1 MPELPDLEA
10 IKDFLNQKVA
20 GLTIESTSVINVI
33 PIRRPGASE
42 FAATLTGNVLTDA
55 QRRGKFLLLKMK
67 SGHTLAINA
76 MLTGR
81 LQYAA
86 QGAKQKAKTCFVLRL
101 EDGNELRYFD
111 SKLMGKVYLVPEGGL
126 NDIPGFEIMGP
137 DVTDEAISLDEFQS
151 RLRRHT
157 GQIKNILVNARFMAG
172 IGNAYADEVLFHAGI
187 YPYRRRSAL
196 NQQEIERLHVA
207 ISEVLKK
214 GREEVSARM
223 GEAIHVRIRDFLK
236 VHGKGGQP
244 CPACGHTISQITA
257 NQRLT
262 NFCRQCQK

>member
-10 IKDFLNQKVA
+10 IKDFLNRKVV
-20 GLTIESTSVINVI
+20 GLTIESATVINTI

-42 FAATLTGNVLTDA
+42 FAATLTGNALVDT
-55 QRRGKFLLLKMK
+55 QRRGKFLLLSMR
-67 SGHTLAINA
+67 SGHTLAINS

-81 LQYAA
+81 LQYAT
-86 QGAKQKAKTCFVLRL
+86 GADKQRAKTCFVLRL

-111 SKLMGKVYLVPEGGL
+111 SKLMGKIYLVPEANL

-137 DVTDEAISLDEFQS
+137 EVADESISLEEFQS
-151 RLRRHT
+151 RLKRHS
-157 GQIKNILVNARFMAG
+157 GQIKNILVNAKFLAG

-187 YPYRRRSAL
+187 YPYRRRSTL
-196 NQQEIERLHVA
+196 KVQEIERLHLA
-207 ISEVLKK
+207 IGEVLQE

-223 GEAIHVRIRDFLK
+223 GEAIHIKIRDFLK

-244 CPACGHTISQITA
+244 CPTCGHTISQITA